1 MGGTRSKHNTYMSVP
16 LIWMML
22 NQHTIAFAGSWIGLI
37 GAIAIGWG
45 ATYFLYQKA
54 AKVPGF

>member
-1 MGGTRSKHNTYMSVP
+1 MSVP

-22 NQHTIAFAGSWIGLI
+22 NQHTIAFAGSWVALI

>member
-1 MGGTRSKHNTYMSVP
+1 MSVP

-22 NQHTIAFAGSWIGLI
+22 NQHTIAFAGSWVGLI